1 LAGQRKFALA
11 IAALQKCLALDSANA
26 QACKKLGEIYFLQG
40 EYEKA
45 AAMIRQGIELSPE
58 QQKSHF
64 DLAVIDESR
73 GDSAGAEANYRRELE
88 INPGNFMASY
98 NLAEQLRKGN
108 RPDEALAFYQATIKS
123 RPSFA
128 IPYFMIAKYYLDR
141 RRDLDEAI
149 ALCRK
154 GIAITPVDKYT
165 AFGYYILS
173 DIYGYK
179 GERGAA
185 ETCFRQAEALMT
197 AKGRLTNGG

>member
-1 LAGQRKFALA
+1 
-11 IAALQKCLALDSANA
+11 CLALDNANA

-40 EYEKA
+40 DYEKA
-45 AAMIRQGIELSPE
+45 TAMIRRGIELSPE

-73 GDSAGAEANYRRELE
+73 NDPAGAEANYRRELE

-98 NLAEQLRKGN
+98 NLAELLRKGN
-108 RPDEALAFYQATIKS
+108 RSDEALAFYQASMKS
-123 RPSFA
+123 HPSFA

-141 RRDLDEAI
+141 RQSLDEAI

-154 GIAITPVDKYT
+154 GIAIKPVDKYT

-185 ETCFRQAEALMT
+185 ETCFRQAEALMA
-197 AKGRLTNGG
+197 AKVRQGAGG